1 VESPIGLKFILSII
15 DGSGGSDMGFTLAEK
30 IIHGKIGRVPSL
42 GEIVVLPI
50 DAAMAQDGTAPL
62 LIKSFEEMGAKSVWD
77 RKKAFFVIDHISP
90 SSNEGTS
97 ALHKMMRIFAK
108 KHGIAIY
115 DVGEGICHQLLPE
128 KGYVFPGGVV
138 VGADSHTCT
147 HGAFAAFST
156 GIGSTEMAAVFAS
169 GKLWFKVPETFKIN
183 ITGRLKPN
191 VMSKDA
197 ILYAIGKVGADGAT
211 YMAVEF
217 AGDTVRAMSMD
228 SRITMT
234 NMAVEMGAKTGLIA
248 SDNVTKGFLEG
259 RITVPFIE
267 LSADADAYY
276 SDVLE
281 IEAERLEPM
290 LSCPH
295 AVDNVKP
302 VSDLEGKNVDQVF
315 IGSCT
320 NGRLEDLRVAA
331 KILKN
336 KKTKARTIVMPASK
350 EVLIDAIREGIIEE
364 LVKAGCAVGVP
375 GCGPCV
381 GGHHG
386 VPSPGETVVST
397 TNRNFKGRMGCAD
410 ADIYLASPITAAC
423 AALNGKITV
432 PPEA

>member
-1 VESPIGLKFILSII
+1 
-15 DGSGGSDMGFTLAEK
+15 
-30 IIHGKIGRVPSL
+30 
-42 GEIVVLPI
+42 
-50 DAAMAQDGTAPL
+50 
-62 LIKSFEEMGAKSVWD
+62 
-77 RKKAFFVIDHISP
+77 
-90 SSNEGTS
+90 
-97 ALHKMMRIFAK
+97 
-108 KHGIAIY
+108 
-115 DVGEGICHQLLPE
+115 
-128 KGYVFPGGVV
+128 
-138 VGADSHTCT
+138 
-147 HGAFAAFST
+147 
-156 GIGSTEMAAVFAS
+156 MAAVFAS

-197 ILYAIGKVGADGAT
+197 ILYAIGKVSADGAT

-217 AGDTVRAMSMD
+217 TGDTVRAMSMD

-248 SDNVTKGFLEG
+248 SDKVTRSFLEG